1 MAKTITLPL
10 SEAQLIQKELGKR
23 QEDIKRDPLVDK
35 ELCLAYQQGDHS
47 AAVQLIYR
55 YLDKLSFVY
64 RFPTRTKNRGGAK
77 CKIDITSST
86 TKEDKEDLFQEI
98 IYHFT
103 KLLLEY
109 DPTKGDLQG
118 LIVGKLHLR
127 VFYYHYGDLVDI
139 RMNEGELDDNYDM
152 EEEMKD
158 IFLDDEREVPE
169 ETKQLYLA
177 LANLSPRQ
185 RQVAELCIAKGW
197 SSVAAADEIGASKDT
212 IRDCKRVVIR
222 KLRRHME
229 EAGLVG

>member
-1 MAKTITLPL
+1 MAKAITLPL

-47 AAVQLIYR
+47 AAIKLIYR

-86 TKEDKEDLFQEI
+86 TKEDKEDLFQEV

-109 DPTKGDLQG
+109 DPAEGDLQG

-127 VFYYHYGDLVDI
+127 VFYYHYGDLIDL
-139 RMNEGELDDNYDM
+139 RMNEQELDDNYDI
-152 EEEMKD
+152 EEEIKE
-158 IFLDDEREVPE
+158 IYLEEREVPDE
-169 ETKQLYLA
+169 IKRLY
-177 LANLSPRQ
+177 
-185 RQVAELCIAKGW
+185 AELSELTPDQRKVIELCVAKGW
-197 SSVAAADEIGASKDT
+197 SCREASNETGINYESVKKIKQRTLA
-212 IRDCKRVVIR
+212 
-222 KLRRHME
+222 KLRKQME
-229 EAGLVG
+229 AI

>member
-1 MAKTITLPL
+1 MAKAIALPL

-47 AAVQLIYR
+47 AAIKLIYR

-109 DPTKGDLQG
+109 NPAEGDLQG

-152 EEEMKD
+152 EEEMKE
-158 IFLDDEREVPE
+158 IFLEEKEVPDRV
-169 ETKQLYLA
+169 KHLYNVLSD
-177 LANLSPRQ
+177 LSPRQ
-185 RQVAELCIAKGW
+185 RQIIERTVCRGWTVSETAKDLRV
-197 SSVAAADEIGASKDT
+197 SHKYVETTKSKS
-212 IRDCKRVVIR
+212 IR
-222 KLRRHME
+222 KLREKME
-229 EAGLVG
+229 AI

>member
-1 MAKTITLPL
+1 MAKAITLPL

-23 QEDIKRDPLVDK
+23 QDDTKRDPLVDK

-77 CKIDITSST
+77 CRIDITSST

-98 IYHFT
+98 IYHFL

-139 RMNEGELDDNYDM
+139 RMNEGELDENYDM

-169 ETKQLYLA
+169 VVKSLYSNLSD
-177 LANLSPRQ
+177 LSPRQ
-185 RQVAELCIAKGW
+185 RQVIERTVCRGWTVSETAKDLGV
-197 SSVAAADEIGASKDT
+197 SHKYVETTKSKS
-212 IRDCKRVVIR
+212 IR
-222 KLRRHME
+222 KLREKME
-229 EAGLVG
+229 AI

>member
-1 MAKTITLPL
+1 MAKAITLPL

-47 AAVQLIYR
+47 AAVKLIYR

-86 TKEDKEDLFQEI
+86 TKEDKEDLFQEV

-109 DPTKGDLQG
+109 DPAEGDLQG

-127 VFYYHYGDLVDI
+127 VFYYHYGDLIDL
-139 RMNEGELDDNYDM
+139 RMNEQELDDNYDI
-152 EEEMKD
+152 EDEIKE
-158 IFLDDEREVPE
+158 IYLEEREVPDE
-169 ETKQLYLA
+169 IKRLY
-177 LANLSPRQ
+177 
-185 RQVAELCIAKGW
+185 AELSELTPDQRKVIELCVAKGW
-197 SSVAAADEIGASKDT
+197 SCREASNETGINYESVKKIKQRTLA
-212 IRDCKRVVIR
+212 
-222 KLRRHME
+222 KLRKQME
-229 EAGLVG
+229 AI

>member
-1 MAKTITLPL
+1 MAKAITLPL

-47 AAVQLIYR
+47 AAVKLIYR

-77 CKIDITSST
+77 CRIDITSST

-98 IYHFT
+98 IYHFL

-139 RMNEGELDDNYDM
+139 RMNEGKLDDNYDM

-169 ETKQLYLA
+169 VVKSLYSNLSD
-177 LANLSPRQ
+177 LSPRQ
-185 RQVAELCIAKGW
+185 RQVIERTVCRGWTVSETAKDLGV
-197 SSVAAADEIGASKDT
+197 SHKYVETTKSKS
-212 IRDCKRVVIR
+212 IR
-222 KLRRHME
+222 KLREKME
-229 EAGLVG
+229 AI